1 MKRSNA
7 LPTLL
12 VLSGV
17 FAALM
22 SFASGLRAEDPAGA
36 GAGAAAAQTPSTG
49 VVAYYFHGDFRCR
62 TCLAIESQAHET
74 ITAAFADELASGRLT
89 WRALN
94 IEQPENEHFVEDF
107 QLVTRSLVLVAYR
120 DGAVAR
126 WKNLDKVWQLVR
138 DEELFSQY
146 VRESTRAFLNEG

>member
-1 MKRSNA
+1 MKRRYA
-7 LPTLL
+7 PPTLL
-12 VLSGV
+12 VVSGV
-17 FAALM
+17 LAALIAL
-22 SFASGLRAEDPAGA
+22 SPGGRAEDPA

-74 ITAAFADELASGRLT
+74 ITADFADELASGRLT

-94 IEQPENEHFVEDF
+94 IEQPGNEHFVEDF
-107 QLVTRSLVLVAYR
+107 KLVTRSLVLVAYR

-146 VRESTRAFLNEG
+146 VRESTRAFLDEG